1 MKQIKFLIVLVVA
14 VFVSS
19 CEDTFL
25 TPDLTTGISSETFF
39 TTEAEVE
46 SAVVNMYD
54 GIQGFNASK
63 DTDSGLNHAIQVEFY
78 VTEMRS
84 DNTRTKSQEGE
95 AAQFEFYTIAS
106 TNGIV
111 ADYYRSYYNVIY
123 RANLVLANLE
133 TAGSKSAQFEAEAKF
148 VRAYAYFNLVRLFG
162 DVPLI
167 DKVIA
172 PLDKTTS
179 FTRVASSIT
188 YDLIVSDLQTAI
200 SNLDDTYKDR
210 ASKAGA
216 EGLLAKVFLTLGRY
230 GEAQVLLESIMNPS
244 RGFGLESNFKDIF
257 YNEGNKE
264 TIFAIGF
271 LPGVN
276 DDSQNFSAEWLN
288 SVGRGSGVNYVT
300 EDARTV
306 LDALGGNRT
315 ALSYRQDVEQPT
327 QYQVVKYLPNGDV
340 DLEIPV
346 TSPDPTSAG
355 NDWIVLRYADV
366 LLMHVEA
373 ILANSA
379 STTSTTAITSFNQ
392 IRSRAGFTGSD
403 LIATDGT
410 GSISKQELLDE
421 RRVELAFENH
431 RFFDLV
437 RMGAAQTVL
446 SDFAS
451 ATGGSFSSNDLLL
464 PIPQIEIGLS
474 PEVNGES
481 LLKQNPGY

>member
-1 MKQIKFLIVLVVA
+1 MNLKTENIMKQIKFLIVLVVA

-25 TPDLTTGISSETFF
+25 SPDLTTGISSDTYF
-39 TTEAEVE
+39 TTVEEVE
-46 SAVVNMYD
+46 TAVVNMYD
-54 GIQGFNASK
+54 GIQGFNALK
-63 DTDSGLNHAIQVEFY
+63 DTGSNLNHGVQVEFY

-95 AAQFEFYTIAS
+95 AAQFDFYTVES

-133 TAGSKSAQFEAEAKF
+133 AAGSSSAKFEAEAKF

-162 DVPLI
+162 DIPLI

-172 PLDKTTS
+172 PLDIETS
-179 FTRVASSIT
+179 FTRVAASNI
-188 YDLIVSDLQTAI
+188 YDLIVSDLQTAV

-216 EGLLAKVFLTLGRY
+216 EGLLAKVFLTLGRH

-244 RGFGLESNFKDIF
+244 RGFGLESDFKDVF

-264 TIFAIGF
+264 TIFSIGF
-271 LPGVN
+271 LAGSN

-288 SVGRGSGVNYVT
+288 AVGRTSGVNYVT
-300 EDARTV
+300 ADARTA

-315 ALSYRQDVEQPT
+315 ALSYRQDAGQAT
-327 QYQVVKYLPNGDV
+327 QFQVVKYLPDGDAN
-340 DLEIPV
+340 LGIPV
-346 TSPDPTSAG
+346 TSADPTSAG

-373 ILANSA
+373 IMAGGPSTSSSAALASFQAIRNRA
-379 STTSTTAITSFNQ
+379 GLTTAVTAIT
-392 IRSRAGFTGSD
+392 
-403 LIATDGT
+403 
-410 GSISKQELLDE
+410 KQDLLDE

-437 RMGAAQTVL
+437 RMGEAQAVL
-446 SDFAS
+446 STFATS
-451 ATGGSFSSNDLLL
+451 TGGSFSSTDLLL

-474 PEVNGES
+474 NGV
-481 LLKQNPGY
+481 LTQNAGY